1 METNLN
7 QQQIEGRNA
16 DMFRKL
22 LEIQILLNV
31 RMSHSEPYDKEI
43 KKIIQS
49 IDDLLDRMLEV

>member
-7 QQQIEGRNA
+7 QQQTEGRNA
-16 DMFRKL
+16 DVFRKL

-31 RMSHSEPYDKEI
+31 GMSHSEPYDKEI

-49 IDDLLDRMLEV
+49 IDDLFDRMLEV